1 MRQFVV
7 AMLSTLVGV
16 SGCGGQHLLVY
27 RVDNPSIFVAQFVDT
42 HDTLL
47 VHQSNGRFRDELR
60 FFSADGELI
69 SQGEVAGYWPS
80 TWFLLADQ
88 YHLVVPSGQPGD
100 GRYTL
105 APETSAPSPTAQAVL
120 AWLADARGLLI
131 EGERPS
137 AATNPYADLSC
148 AVGAD
153 GSFATWST
161 STGGFRSSRPGLIGE
176 RQVVNAGV
184 WCLRHGDE
192 DFLVTV
198 SINPGSSSARIF
210 SARSQELVVKLALT
224 YEGRSTIPQDALH
237 VAPDVIG
244 WVSQAPILDVDPA
257 LRPFIATR
265 ISGASGQWVAESARL
280 NEDWPAI
287 QRIRSWSVER
297 DSILLSLEGTS
308 HAVRVP
314 WPSAATELPFAPQ
327 MVASPEDEFRAAVL
341 RSNTPR
347 VSPSGTHV
355 LWLDHDGELRVERA
369 DQIDAR
375 R

>member
-1 MRQFVV
+1 MRQFVA
-7 AMLSTLVGV
+7 AMALSTLVSLG
-16 SGCGGQHLLVY
+16 SCGGPHSLVY

-47 VHQSNGRFRDELR
+47 VHQSDGRFRDELR

-69 SQGEVAGYWPS
+69 SQGEVAGYWPG
-80 TWFLLADQ
+80 THFLLADQ
-88 YHLVVPSGQPGD
+88 YHLVVPSGGPGD

-105 APETSAPSPTAQAVL
+105 APEASAPSSTAQAVL
-120 AWLADARGLLI
+120 AWLADARGLLS

-161 STGGFRSSRPGLIGE
+161 LTGGFQSSPPGLIGE
-176 RQVVNAGV
+176 RPAGV
-184 WCLRHGDE
+184 WCLRHGDQ
-192 DFLVTV
+192 DFAVTV
-198 SINPGSSSARIF
+198 DINPGATFARVF
-210 SARSQELVVKLALT
+210 SGRRQELVVELALSH
-224 YEGRSTIPQDALH
+224 EGRSTIPQDALH
-237 VAPDVIG
+237 VSPDVVAWI
-244 WVSQAPILDVDPA
+244 SQATILDVDPA

-265 ISGASGQWVAESARL
+265 ISVASGQWVAESARL
-280 NEDWPAI
+280 TGDWPAI

-314 WPSAATELPFAPQ
+314 WPSGATEIPFVPQ
-327 MVASPEDEFRAAVL
+327 IVASPDDEFRAAVL
-341 RSNTPR
+341 RSNTPQ
-347 VSPSGTHV
+347 VSPSGRHV
-355 LWLDHDGELRVERA
+355 LWLDREGELRVESTA
-369 DQIDAR
+369 QAEAR